1 MRRLFVTTTYNY
13 RLLHYSN
20 NTKTI
25 KFLHIPK
32 WVFRNMATRSTVAPT
47 SKKVVVIMG
56 ATGSGKSKLSI
67 DLATRFF
74 PSEIINSD
82 KIQVSKGL
90 DITTNK
96 ISIPERRGVVHH
108 LLGEFSGSELFTPS
122 DFRYTADERIS
133 DIINRRKLPL
143 IVGGSNSFIYALLA
157 NQFNPGFDVFDES
170 NPVQFVSKELR
181 YRCCF
186 IWVDVL
192 TPVLNQYLFK
202 RVDEMMSSGMYK
214 ELEEFFEKNGFSD
227 RSSGLRKAIGVPEM
241 EGYFRNLK
249 NCTTVQEKCRLY
261 EEAVREIK
269 ENTRQ
274 LAEKQIWKIQR
285 LRESGWDLQRVDATE
300 AFRSTMSPE
309 NSKIP
314 ATEIWERQVV
324 LPSMKIVKHFLL
336 E

>member
-1 MRRLFVTTTYNY
+1 
-13 RLLHYSN
+13 
-20 NTKTI
+20 
-25 KFLHIPK
+25 
-32 WVFRNMATRSTVAPT
+32 
-47 SKKVVVIMG
+47 MG

-96 ISIPERRGVVHH
+96 ISVPERRGVVHH
-108 LLGEFSGSELFTPS
+108 LLGEHSGSELFSPS
-122 DFRYTADERIS
+122 DFRCAADERIS
-133 DIINRRKLPL
+133 GIVSRRKLPL
-143 IVGGSNSFIYALLA
+143 VVGGSNSFIYALMA
-157 NQFNPGFDVFDES
+157 NQFNPGVDVFDES
-170 NPVQFVSKELR
+170 NPVQCVSTELR

-186 IWVDVL
+186 IWVDVS

-202 RVDEMMSSGMYK
+202 RVDEMMSSGMCE

-227 RSSGLRKAIGVPEM
+227 QNSGLRKAIGVPEM
-241 EGYFRNLK
+241 QGYFRNLK
-249 NCTTVQEKCRLY
+249 DCTSVQEKCRLY
-261 EEAVREIK
+261 EAAVREIK

-274 LAEKQIWKIQR
+274 LAEKQLWKIQR
-285 LRESGWDLQRVDATE
+285 LRESGWDIQRVDATK
-300 AFRSTMSPE
+300 AFRAVMSPE